1 MAQGR
6 AFARGDGPPRANREL
21 VALGA
26 ANVASGLSG
35 GFAVSSS
42 FSCSAI
48 NDGVGAR
55 TKRAGAVTAAIVALC
70 LLAAT
75 GLLHDLPM
83 ATLAAVTILSVVR
96 LIPVR
101 ALRRLYRLQRDDF
114 AVALAA
120 VVGTVVLGILPGLG
134 LAVALSIAGLLFRV
148 TVNQTEVLGH
158 VPEQDTWRRL
168 DRHPTARTEPGVLV
182 LRFVGP
188 LYFANAGRFQHD
200 VTEAATEA
208 GTGVRRVVIDAR
220 TVNHLDTSAMDS
232 LADLHRR
239 LADDG
244 IDLVLAGLR
253 GPALDTF
260 TRSDLGHDPTR
271 SILYPTVRQA
281 VAASGIRPEP
291 VGQGEDAGA

>member
-1 MAQGR
+1 M
-6 AFARGDGPPRANREL
+6 
-21 VALGA
+21 
-26 ANVASGLSG
+26 
-35 GFAVSSS
+35 
-42 FSCSAI
+42 
-48 NDGVGAR
+48 
-55 TKRAGAVTAAIVALC
+55 
-70 LLAAT
+70 
-75 GLLHDLPM
+75 
-83 ATLAAVTILSVVR
+83 
-96 LIPVR
+96 
-101 ALRRLYRLQRDDF
+101 
-114 AVALAA
+114 
-120 VVGTVVLGILPGLG
+120 
-134 LAVALSIAGLLFRV
+134 
-148 TVNQTEVLGH
+148 TVNQTELLGY

-168 DRHPTARTEPGVLV
+168 DRHPTARTETGVLV

-188 LYFANAGRFQHD
+188 LYFANAARFQHD

-220 TVNHLDTSAMDS
+220 TVNHLDTSALDS

-260 TRSDLGHDPTR
+260 TRSDLGHDPTP